1 MKRIPVLLGAAV
13 LAAACTSPVLAQP
26 AGSVLVTSAFDQNL
40 VMSPGTYVIAEYYCT
55 NDLHTGPY
63 TVNGLTFTNNEERP
77 GNANETGNLNTPTFG
92 PDADDA
98 SLLTISEGEQWSAAG
113 MDFTYPTEA
122 EHSYLLELIFHDNFY
137 PSPGSRAFNVE
148 AGAPTATA
156 VVVPSMDLAGL
167 GAGKW
172 DAADLLARCVLTNS
186 DGSGFRVI
194 LRSLAIN
201 NPLICAAALLDITG
215 VTPVVATPAAQQY
228 GFIGHNVAFNC
239 FGASDTPVS
248 FQWQAGTTGSQTY
261 TNLSDG
267 GNLWGSATTNLVITN
282 LTLTQS
288 LDYVLVA
295 SNTEGSTTS
304 TVVTLNVLAPPVVIT
319 PGPNYAYAII
329 TNKAVDYWRLN
340 DPNGSALAYD
350 SGPGGKDGTVGA
362 NLMYSLAQAGPAPSD
377 FPAFEANNG
386 CMLTYGAYA
395 NDYIT
400 TPPLNLNTNT
410 VTLLVWLNPNANQ
423 QAGAGILLARL
434 GSGNPATGLAY
445 GITPQAN
452 GDYSLRYFWNGV
464 SADSG
469 VQVPQ
474 NIWSLVG
481 LVVTPTNQTIYVI
494 NTNGMTA
501 WSAVSTNAVCPFSSP
516 FLIGNDT
523 ATNGGY
529 RNYAGYMDEPAVFNK
544 ALTTSQVLGLFTNAS
559 GVATIPP
566 NATGPTAY
574 TIVNPG
580 VPVSLTGG
588 AGGSPLPSLQWMMR
602 PLGSGSYANVANAGG
617 ISGAQTATLT
627 ISSASPANSG
637 DYVLVASNKVG
648 TATSASGRLLVAQ
661 SNPPALI
668 GQWVTGNQ
676 NDLQD
681 KAGYYPAGLHDGYV
695 EGSGTPTWV
704 QGDVPPN
711 FNSSLYSL
719 VLDGASA
726 VAITNTSQNTTLY
739 AGEFNDTDYRIDYD
753 NNVTNR
759 FSVACWAK
767 GFPSTAWSPF
777 IGKNCESGHGWA
789 MRHNASGAG
798 VPTFSASS
806 LPDSDVGN
814 GSSARDEDSNWHHWC
829 GTYDSST
836 GFRHLYMDG
845 VDVLDCPGG
854 FAGIGPANGYHMM
867 FGNEENPTLLARYFT
882 GSLFD
887 VRFYNYAVTP
897 AEVQAMM
904 IPGSTGAVGLY
915 LDSTAANPIGR
926 PVTFTV
932 LIPMGANA
940 TGPVTVW
947 VTNNAPNV
955 AYIPGASGNPPV
967 SAVTFAKGAP
977 NTQTLTLYTTGTGAI
992 SLSLGNSA
1000 SLTSLAVTGAN
1011 VIEPQIIGQWF
1022 TGTQS
1027 PNDNINYDGPDA
1039 HDGAGSAVGTTIGAA
1054 TVLYTNSVPPSFPA
1068 GYSLFLNGTY
1078 AVTINGTSTKGA
1090 GYYPTFDANIAK
1102 GFSVSYWSLGT
1113 PNGSWG
1119 PWLSKGCRTGTQ
1131 GNLPGWSV
1139 REYNNLN
1146 IPTFTI
1152 NETDDNAYPD
1162 YEGSPTLVNGTFA
1175 TTWHHFTATW
1185 DNWSGLRKLYVDGKL
1200 SDWLGNDYGPLPE
1213 PSYDYLTI
1221 GGEDSCGGTPN
1232 NGTTMPTIDNNCF
1245 KGAMYDVR
1253 VYNYALSASEIQT
1266 VMNPNATSALTA
1278 GADTAV
1284 IDQGETGT
1292 VSLSLPPGANA
1303 SVPVTVWVTN
1313 GNPSVVSIAGA
1324 PGNVFSLMF
1333 PAGAYPSEQLTLTGL
1348 SEGQATISVG
1358 GSSGSGFTSASATVR
1373 VYAPNHMVGHWLV
1386 GATNLTEY
1394 SGFMPAG
1401 THDGTFVGTVPATL
1415 GVIFTNDVPAGF
1427 PGRSILFNSAYAVR
1441 VNNSSATDA
1450 GYQSS
1455 FDDVMAHKF
1464 TVTFWTKTAD
1474 QANWVAWMA
1483 KRGDDGLGFQI
1494 RRYNSKKEDFSLRET
1509 QLHSYTQGN
1518 SAFED
1523 MLTTSTKLY
1532 DSKWHLCAAIWDGYN
1547 GTRQFLVDGVL
1558 DPGMSETGDYATF
1571 ALARNHHLVIG
1582 SEENTTVG
1590 STWVNQ
1596 NGYLN
1601 GMMYD
1606 VRIFNYPLTAL
1617 QVSALMTPPTG
1628 PHLTAQFVAGQVQLS
1643 WSSAYPGYV
1652 VQTAPAVKT
1661 SGTAWSTPGLTA
1673 TLQNGQ
1679 YTATDSAPGA
1689 SPKFYRLSI
1698 QE

>member
-122 EHSYLLELIFHDNFY
+122 GHSYVLELLFHDNFY

-726 VAITNTSQNTTLY
+726 VAITNTSQNSTLY
-739 AGEFNDTDYRIDYD
+739 TGEFNDTDYRIDFD

-759 FSVACWAK
+759 FSVALWAK

-814 GSSARDEDSNWHHWC
+814 GSSARDEDLNWHHWC

-854 FAGIGPANGYHMM
+854 FAGIVPANGYHMM

-947 VTNNAPNV
+947 VTNV
-955 AYIPGASGNPPV
+955 
-967 SAVTFAKGAP
+967 
-977 NTQTLTLYTTGTGAI
+977 
-992 SLSLGNSA
+992 
-1000 SLTSLAVTGAN
+1000 
-1011 VIEPQIIGQWF
+1011 
-1022 TGTQS
+1022 
-1027 PNDNINYDGPDA
+1027 
-1039 HDGAGSAVGTTIGAA
+1039 
-1054 TVLYTNSVPPSFPA
+1054 
-1068 GYSLFLNGTY
+1068 
-1078 AVTINGTSTKGA
+1078 
-1090 GYYPTFDANIAK
+1090 
-1102 GFSVSYWSLGT
+1102 
-1113 PNGSWG
+1113 
-1119 PWLSKGCRTGTQ
+1119 
-1131 GNLPGWSV
+1131 
-1139 REYNNLN
+1139 
-1146 IPTFTI
+1146 
-1152 NETDDNAYPD
+1152 
-1162 YEGSPTLVNGTFA
+1162 
-1175 TTWHHFTATW
+1175 
-1185 DNWSGLRKLYVDGKL
+1185 
-1200 SDWLGNDYGPLPE
+1200 
-1213 PSYDYLTI
+1213 
-1221 GGEDSCGGTPN
+1221 
-1232 NGTTMPTIDNNCF
+1232 
-1245 KGAMYDVR
+1245 
-1253 VYNYALSASEIQT
+1253 
-1266 VMNPNATSALTA
+1266 
-1278 GADTAV
+1278 
-1284 IDQGETGT
+1284 
-1292 VSLSLPPGANA
+1292 
-1303 SVPVTVWVTN
+1303 
-1313 GNPSVVSIAGA
+1313 NPSVVSIAGA
-1324 PGNVFSLMF
+1324 PGNVFSLTF

-1348 SEGQATISVG
+1348 SDGQATISVG

-1628 PHLTAQFVAGQVQLS
+1628 PHLTAQLVAGQVQLS
-1643 WSSAYPGYV
+1643 WSAAYPGYV

-1661 SGTAWSTPGLTA
+1661 SGTVWSTPSLTV

>member
-122 EHSYLLELIFHDNFY
+122 GHSYVLELLFHDNFY

-627 ISSASPANSG
+627 ISSASSANSG

-726 VAITNTSQNTTLY
+726 VAITNTSQNSTLY
-739 AGEFNDTDYRIDYD
+739 TGEFNDTDYRIDYD

-814 GSSARDEDSNWHHWC
+814 GSSARDEDLNWHHWC

-854 FAGIGPANGYHMM
+854 FAGIVPANGYHMM

-947 VTNNAPNV
+947 VTNV
-955 AYIPGASGNPPV
+955 
-967 SAVTFAKGAP
+967 
-977 NTQTLTLYTTGTGAI
+977 
-992 SLSLGNSA
+992 
-1000 SLTSLAVTGAN
+1000 
-1011 VIEPQIIGQWF
+1011 
-1022 TGTQS
+1022 
-1027 PNDNINYDGPDA
+1027 
-1039 HDGAGSAVGTTIGAA
+1039 
-1054 TVLYTNSVPPSFPA
+1054 
-1068 GYSLFLNGTY
+1068 
-1078 AVTINGTSTKGA
+1078 
-1090 GYYPTFDANIAK
+1090 
-1102 GFSVSYWSLGT
+1102 
-1113 PNGSWG
+1113 
-1119 PWLSKGCRTGTQ
+1119 
-1131 GNLPGWSV
+1131 
-1139 REYNNLN
+1139 
-1146 IPTFTI
+1146 
-1152 NETDDNAYPD
+1152 
-1162 YEGSPTLVNGTFA
+1162 
-1175 TTWHHFTATW
+1175 
-1185 DNWSGLRKLYVDGKL
+1185 
-1200 SDWLGNDYGPLPE
+1200 
-1213 PSYDYLTI
+1213 
-1221 GGEDSCGGTPN
+1221 
-1232 NGTTMPTIDNNCF
+1232 
-1245 KGAMYDVR
+1245 
-1253 VYNYALSASEIQT
+1253 
-1266 VMNPNATSALTA
+1266 
-1278 GADTAV
+1278 
-1284 IDQGETGT
+1284 
-1292 VSLSLPPGANA
+1292 
-1303 SVPVTVWVTN
+1303 
-1313 GNPSVVSIAGA
+1313 NPSVVSIAGA
-1324 PGNVFSLMF
+1324 PGNVFSLTF

-1348 SEGQATISVG
+1348 SDGQATISVG

-1628 PHLTAQFVAGQVQLS
+1628 PHLTAQLVAGQVQLS
-1643 WSSAYPGYV
+1643 WSAAYPGYV

-1661 SGTAWSTPGLTA
+1661 SGTVWSTPSLTV